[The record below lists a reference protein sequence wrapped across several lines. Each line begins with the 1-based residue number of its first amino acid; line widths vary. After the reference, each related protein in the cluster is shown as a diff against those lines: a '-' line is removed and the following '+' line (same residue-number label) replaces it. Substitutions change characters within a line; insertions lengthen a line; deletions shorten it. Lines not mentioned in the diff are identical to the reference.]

1 MNVVT
6 VERTRTCVR
15 CREEFTEPAGT
26 VTRIC
31 DDCPG
36 RRPTASLGAAGGSVV
51 ERSRERTCIR
61 CGERFLEVPGEVSR
75 LCRSCDPDH
84 VVLE

>member
-6 VERTRTCVR
+6 LERTRTCIR
-15 CREEFTEPAGT
+15 CHERFTEPSGT

-36 RRPTASLGAAGGSVV
+36 RRLGAAAGSAGESVV
-51 ERSRERTCIR
+51 GRARERTCIR
-61 CGERFLEVPGEVSR
+61 CEESFLELPGEVSR

-84 VVLE
+84 VVLD

>member
-6 VERTRTCVR
+6 LERTRTCIR
-15 CREEFTEPAGT
+15 CHERFTEPAGT

-36 RRPTASLGAAGGSVV
+36 RRPGASLGAAGGNVV
-51 ERSRERTCIR
+51 DRGRERSCIR
-61 CGERFLEVPGEVSR
+61 CGERFLEVPGEISR

-84 VVLE
+84 VVLD